1 MVTSYKPYSVA
12 LFELA
17 KEIDKVAFYLEELES
32 LTTIWNE
39 NDDFKKALRHPKI
52 TRLQKREWISQ
63 LFEKELDSMLYRFL
77 LVMIEHDVIGYIPE
91 IKDAYIEVY
100 KEDLNIETV
109 RVESAVV
116 LSDEQLENI
125 KKMIESKLNKSI
137 ELDVSVVP
145 ELIAG
150 VRVRTKDLVLDNTL
164 LSRINHLK
172 EKLDSTN

>member
-100 KEDLNIETV
+100 KEDLNIGL
-109 RVESAVV
+109 ESFLGSLGVS
-116 LSDEQLENI
+116 LILF
-125 KKMIESKLNKSI
+125 KLLDFLI
-137 ELDVSVVP
+137 ELTYD
-145 ELIAG
+145 
-150 VRVRTKDLVLDNTL
+150 
-164 LSRINHLK
+164 
-172 EKLDSTN
+172 